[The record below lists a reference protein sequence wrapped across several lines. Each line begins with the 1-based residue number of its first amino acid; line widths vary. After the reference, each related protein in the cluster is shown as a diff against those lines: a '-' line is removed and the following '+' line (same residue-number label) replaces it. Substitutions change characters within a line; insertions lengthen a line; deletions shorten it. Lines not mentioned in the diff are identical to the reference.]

1 VRKAW
6 CNNIGDFV
14 AVKELVNTKVQSAE
28 SFERECR
35 VLKSMEHPNV
45 VHFVGACDN
54 PKLLMAFEGLLSCCV
69 FGVFLFNKKQCSHG
83 NHALFVAA

>member
-1 VRKAW
+1 
-6 CNNIGDFV
+6 V

-45 VHFVGACDN
+45 VHFVGACEN
-54 PKLLMAFEGLLSCCV
+54 PKLLMAFEGLRPVFFFFFFFFFFFLELS
-69 FGVFLFNKKQCSHG
+69 H
-83 NHALFVAA
+83 